1 MIQRF
6 PTAAAMVRTLQ
17 PEMPVYGLRPHALE
31 ARAREFVTAFPGTTM
46 YAVKCNAEPA
56 VIQALAAGGVDNF
69 DTASL
74 AEIRLIAAERPG
86 AAMHFMHPVK
96 PPSAITAAWG
106 THGVATYSVD
116 HPDELDKLI
125 ALLPADRGITL
136 AVRME
141 VDRGLAAL
149 DLGGKFGAAPALAA
163 ELLRRIQ
170 AAGFR
175 PGIAFHVGSQCLL
188 PAAYTRALD
197 RVRSLLADSG
207 VRLGMLDVGGGFP
220 VAYDGVQPP
229 PLGDFMAAISAGIAR
244 LNLPTDCAIFSE
256 PGRALVADGASL
268 VVRVDLRRGQMLH
281 INDGIFGG
289 LFDLANPETRFPMRR
304 VAMEGAPAP
313 AVMGEFGFYGPTC
326 DSADCLR
333 GPFLLP
339 ADMKAGDYIEIGQ
352 CGAYT
357 TALRTNFNG
366 FFSDRFTL
374 LDDAPLMPL
383 AVAPQA
389 MLKAV

>member
-1 MIQRF
+1 MFQRF
-6 PTAAAMVRTLQ
+6 PTAAAMVRSLQ
-17 PEMPVYGLRPHALE
+17 PEMPVYGLRPHILE
-31 ARAREFVTAFPGTTM
+31 ARAREFVSAFPGSTM

-56 VIQALAAGGVDNF
+56 VLEALSRGGVQHF

-74 AEIRLIAAERPG
+74 AEIRLVANVCPG
-86 AAMHFMHPVK
+86 AGMHFMHPVK
-96 PPSAITAAWG
+96 PPAAIRAAWEQ
-106 THGVATYSVD
+106 HGVRTYSVD
-116 HPDELDKLI
+116 HPDELDKLTGI
-125 ALLPADRGITL
+125 LPAGQGIVL

-163 ELLRRIQ
+163 ELLRRIE
-170 AAGFR
+170 AAGFL

-188 PAAYTRALD
+188 PSAYTRALD
-197 RVRSLLADSG
+197 RVRTLLRETG
-207 VRLGMLDVGGGFP
+207 VRLAMLDVGGGFP
-220 VAYDGVQPP
+220 VAYEGVQPP
-229 PLGDFMAAISAGIAR
+229 ALEAFMAAIRAGIAH
-244 LNLPTDCAIFSE
+244 LDLPADCRIFSE
-256 PGRALVADGASL
+256 PGRALVAEGASL
-268 VVRVDLRRGQMLH
+268 MVRVDLRRGQMLH

-304 VAMEGAPAP
+304 LELENAPERPLA
-313 AVMGEFGFYGPTC
+313 EFGFYGPTC
-326 DSADCLR
+326 DSADTLP

-366 FFSDRFTL
+366 FYSDSFTL
-374 LDDAPLMPL
+374 LEDGPLLPL
-383 AVAPQA
+383 AVNAPA
-389 MLKAV
+389 LLKAV